1 MKFHPQDPRGE
12 VASRFLGSTT

>member
-1 MKFHPQDPRGE
+1 MKFDPEGE